1 MGETMSLTLETTPAP
16 SRREGRQWLGL
27 VILLLPM
34 LLVMLD
40 LSVIFLAI
48 PYMIADLKLSSLE
61 ALWVIDI
68 YGFFV
73 VGFLVTIGRL
83 GDRIGHR
90 RLLFIGAAAF
100 CVLSLIAAFATGPVV
115 LIAVRA
121 LLGVAG
127 ATIGPCVMALIK
139 NLFPDPKQ
147 MATAFSMLTTVAM
160 LGVLLGPT
168 VGGLLL
174 GSFWWGSTFLI
185 AVPVMALLLL
195 VGPFVLPRDTR
206 DHSSEPLDLVSV
218 VLSLAAMLPVIWGLT
233 ALARSF
239 SLTPVLAIVIGVACG
254 VLFVRRQRRLRD
266 PLLDMRL
273 FGIRAVGATLLMYLL
288 TGIVQ
293 SGNGLVLNQHLQ
305 LVEGYTA
312 FQTALWMALPVGAA
326 IGGVHVSTMLAKR
339 FRPGLVLIGG
349 LLVAAAGEAVLSRI
363 SPVNGLVTLL
373 VGLCVVMIG
382 TSPVGTLS
390 NQLVMQA
397 APDERAG
404 SAGSLSGAS
413 GEFGSALGVAVFGS
427 LVTVFYGGHVAVPAG
442 TPDDVATAAN
452 DSLPHALE
460 SAAGLPADLGAQLT
474 TAARAS
480 YTLAVDHLA
489 GLSVLLFLGLAVLV
503 HVSLRSVRPIGS
515 EETEPE
521 TDPETDPDPES
532 LRPVGVGSRETE

>member
-1 MGETMSLTLETTPAP
+1 MSVTSRTMPAP
-16 SRREGRQWLGL
+16 PRKGGRQWLGL

-100 CVLSLIAAFATGPVV
+100 CVLSLVAAFATGPVV

-139 NLFPDPKQ
+139 NLFPDPKE

-195 VGPFVLPRDTR
+195 IGPFVLPRDTR
-206 DHSSEPLDLVSV
+206 DHDSEPLDLPSV
-218 VLSLAAMLPVIWGLT
+218 VLSLSTMLPVIWGLT

-239 SLTPVLAIVIGVACG
+239 SLTPVLAIVIGATCG

-326 IGGVHVSTMLAKR
+326 ILGVHVSTMLAKR

-349 LLVAAAGEAVLSRI
+349 LLVAAAGEAVLSQI

-427 LVTVFYGGHVAVPAG
+427 LVTVFYSGHVAVPAG
-442 TPDDVATAAN
+442 TPGEVATAAN

-460 SAAGLPADLGAQLT
+460 SAAGLPADVGAQLA

-480 YTLAVDHLA
+480 YTVAVENLA

-503 HVSLRSVRPIGS
+503 HFTLRSVRPIGS
-515 EETEPE
+515 EPEPEQSETES
-521 TDPETDPDPES
+521 ES
-532 LRPVGVGSRETE
+532 EIESGLPVGAGSRETE